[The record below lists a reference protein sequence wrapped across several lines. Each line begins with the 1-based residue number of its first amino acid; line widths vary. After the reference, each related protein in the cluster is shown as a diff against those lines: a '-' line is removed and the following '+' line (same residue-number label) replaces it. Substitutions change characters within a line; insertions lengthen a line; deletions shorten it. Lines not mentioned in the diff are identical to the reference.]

1 MDEVGF
7 IQKDA
12 ATRWRAGVMG
22 DDYGK
27 RFMTEH
33 KEGKR
38 DRLRKPQK
46 SPEEW
51 ARLRRLA
58 RDFAKDVAGGKPEW
72 GKPK

>member
-1 MDEVGF
+1 
-7 IQKDA
+7 
-12 ATRWRAGVMG
+12 MG